1 VNPAAPSFR
10 AGLYAAFA
18 LIVYGLSWYYNGQL
32 IPLLAMASIVL
43 MIWGATI
50 WWPRLRK
57 GLPWPRGFLPVFMS
71 LWLVWFGL
79 TLFWSGS
86 PYSSWFYFWVL
97 GSLPLVFLISVMIP
111 ESVAEQFWL
120 WLWRGVLASA
130 WILSGMAL
138 WQYYQWM
145 GQGVALV
152 NLRPYGPLLDTN
164 SFAAWLN
171 LLFFPTLAI
180 YFVQDG
186 RRRTRFLS
194 GSVDPVALFYLLT
207 LTLLLLAFFS
217 TNSRGGLLA
226 WVCTMPFAIWG
237 LWRQPAA
244 RSRFVL
250 IFGLAFVA
258 LLLMD
263 YAHGF
268 DLIGHL
274 APGYIS
280 SNINTIS
287 RGLMWV
293 ATWHMFLSH
302 PWLGT
307 GIGSYFLN
315 YPAYR
320 LPGEL
325 ASAGTYDHNDFLEYL
340 AEGGLINLGFLLGF
354 AGALMYAL
362 YRLLYRAGRAL
373 QISDERRL
381 QALGLVMGVFAMTG
395 HALGNFIFY
404 NLPLSL
410 LAGLFLA
417 RAWRIYGVQGETAPL
432 LPRIGINHGFIT
444 QALLVLAVVVAS
456 WNLIADGATFALLSA
471 NGWLNRVITNPNQRA
486 LFLLKAADVL
496 TMVRPL
502 ATQPHVYLANTYLTL
517 ADHETQ
523 PDDDAHR
530 RTLIK
535 AALSQYRQSLV
546 GIPQQSGVW
555 NSIGTL
561 YLMQGALLN
570 LDKTHRDRQAL
581 LAWRKGL
588 AINPESVGL
597 RNKIAQLAYVDQ
609 GHLKEGVAFLGAGL
623 QRPLFPYP
631 RSNLQMDIALTQWRA
646 GEKHAAELTLLQLLR
661 DNQGY
666 TPAVSWL
673 QAIHRQS
680 AHGALRHTEGR

>member
-1 VNPAAPSFR
+1 VNPAVSSFR
-10 AGLYAAFA
+10 VWLYAAFP
-18 LIVYGLSWYYNGQL
+18 LIAYFFSWYYNGQL
-32 IPLLAMASIVL
+32 IPLLVATSMVL
-43 MIWGATI
+43 MVWGI
-50 WWPRLRK
+50 VVWWPRLQD
-57 GLPWPRGFLPVFMS
+57 GLPWPRGFLPVFML
-71 LWLVWFGL
+71 LWLLWLGL
-79 TLFWSGS
+79 SLFWSGS
-86 PYSSWFYFWVL
+86 PYTSWFYFWVL

-111 ESVAEQFWL
+111 APVAEQAWTWF
-120 WLWRGVLASA
+120 WRGILLSA

-138 WQYYQWM
+138 WQYYHGL
-145 GQGVALV
+145 GQGGGSFG
-152 NLRPYGPLLDTN
+152 LRPYGPLLDTN

-171 LLFFPTLAI
+171 LMFFPILAA
-180 YFVQDG
+180 YFVHDEQ
-186 RRRTRFLS
+186 RNTRFGSLQLS
-194 GSVDPVALFYLLT
+194 FVGLFYLAT
-207 LTLLLLAFFS
+207 LAVILLAFFS
-217 TNSRGGLLA
+217 TNSRGGLLS
-226 WVCTMPFAIWG
+226 WVCTMPFVFWG
-237 LWRQPAA
+237 FGRRPGGKRRIAVIMALA
-244 RSRFVL
+244 L
-250 IFGLAFVA
+250 ISF
-258 LLLMD
+258 LLLG
-263 YAHGF
+263 YPQQY
-268 DLIGHL
+268 DLLGHL
-274 APGYIS
+274 APGFITHNLS
-280 SNINTIS
+280 TVA

-354 AGALMYAL
+354 AGTLMYAL
-362 YRLLYRAGRAL
+362 YRLLHRAGRTL

-381 QALGLVMGVFAMTG
+381 QALGLVMGVFAVTG

-432 LPRIGINHGFIT
+432 LPRVGGIIA
-444 QALLVLAVVVAS
+444 QALLLLAVVVTS
-456 WNLIADGATFALLSA
+456 WNLVADGATFALLSE
-471 NGWLNRVITNPNQRA
+471 NGWLNRLITNANQRA
-486 LFLLKAADVL
+486 VFLLKAADAL
-496 TMVRPL
+496 TLARPL
-502 ATQPHVYLANTYLTL
+502 ATQPHVYLANTYLSL
-517 ADHETQ
+517 ADRGNQ
-523 PDDDAHR
+523 PDVAQR
-530 RTLIK
+530 RSLVK

-561 YLMQGALLN
+561 YLEQGALLG
-570 LDKTHRDRQAL
+570 LDKTQRDRQAL

-588 AINPESVGL
+588 AINPESVSL

-609 GHLKEGVAFLGAGL
+609 GHVGEGIAFLSAGL

-631 RSNLQMDIALTQWRA
+631 RSDLQMEIALTQWRA
-646 GEKHAAELTLLQLLR
+646 GDKHAAEVTLLRLLR
-661 DNQGY
+661 ENQAY

-673 QAIHRQS
+673 QSIHRQT
-680 AHGALRHTEGR
+680 ANGAVISH

>member
-1 VNPAAPSFR
+1 MNPAAPSFR
-10 AGLYAAFA
+10 AGLYTAFA
-18 LIVYGLSWYYNGQL
+18 LIAYGLSWYYNGQL

-43 MIWGATI
+43 MIWGAAV
-50 WWPRLRK
+50 WWPRLRA
-57 GLPWPRGFLPVFMS
+57 GLPWPRGFLPVFML

-97 GSLPLVFLISVMIP
+97 GSLPLVFLVSVLIP
-111 ESVAEQFWL
+111 EPVAEQFWL

-171 LLFFPTLAI
+171 LLFFPTLAV

-194 GSVDPVALFYLLT
+194 GGADPVALFYLLT

-226 WVCTMPFAIWG
+226 WACTMPFAIWG

-244 RSRFVL
+244 RARFVL
-250 IFGLAFVA
+250 IFGLAFIA
-258 LLLMD
+258 LLLMG
-263 YAHGF
+263 YTHGF

-280 SNINTIS
+280 SNIATIS

-307 GIGSYFLN
+307 GMGSYFLN

-325 ASAGTYDHNDFLEYL
+325 ASAGTYTHNDYLEYL

-354 AGALMYAL
+354 AAVLMYAM
-362 YRLLYRAGRAL
+362 YSLLYRAGRAL
-373 QISDERRL
+373 QVTDERRL
-381 QALGLVMGVFAMTG
+381 PALGLVLGVFAITG

-404 NLPLSL
+404 NFPLSL

-444 QALLVLAVVVAS
+444 QALLVLAVVASS
-456 WNLIADGATFALLSA
+456 WNLIADAAIFALLSD

-496 TMVRPL
+496 TLVRPL

-517 ADHETQ
+517 ADRETQ
-523 PDDDAHR
+523 PDVAHR
-530 RTLIK
+530 RSLVK

-561 YLMQGALLN
+561 YLAQGALLD

-588 AINPESVGL
+588 AINPESVSL

-609 GHLKEGVAFLGAGL
+609 GQFKEGVAFLSAGL

-631 RSNLQMDIALTQWRA
+631 RSNLQMEIALTQWRA

-661 DNQGY
+661 DNQSY
-666 TPAVSWL
+666 IPAVSWL

-680 AHGALRHTEGR
+680 AHGAATPH

>member
-1 VNPAAPSFR
+1 MNPAAPSFR

-18 LIVYGLSWYYNGQL
+18 LIVYGLSWYYNGQM
-32 IPLLAMASIVL
+32 IPLLAMASIAL
-43 MIWGATI
+43 MIWGAAV
-50 WWPRLRK
+50 WWPRLRE

-111 ESVAEQFWL
+111 EPVAEQFWL
-120 WLWRGVLASA
+120 WLWRGILASA

-194 GSVDPVALFYLLT
+194 GGADPVALFYLLT

-226 WVCTMPFAIWG
+226 WACTMPFAIWG

-244 RSRFVL
+244 RARFVL
-250 IFGLAFVA
+250 IFGLAFIA
-258 LLLMD
+258 LLLMG

-280 SNINTIS
+280 SNITTVS

-307 GIGSYFLN
+307 GMGSYFLN
-315 YPAYR
+315 YPIYR
-320 LPGEL
+320 LPDEL
-325 ASAGTYDHNDFLEYL
+325 ASAGTYTHNDYLEYL

-354 AGALMYAL
+354 AAVLMYAM
-362 YRLLYRAGRAL
+362 YRLLYCAGKAS
-373 QISDERRL
+373 QVTDERRL
-381 QALGLVMGVFAMTG
+381 PALGLVLGVFAIAG
-395 HALGNFIFY
+395 HAVGNFIFY
-404 NLPLSL
+404 NFPLSL
-410 LAGLFLA
+410 LAGFFLA

-444 QALLVLAVVVAS
+444 QALLVLAVVAAS
-456 WNLIADGATFALLSA
+456 WNLIADAATFALLSD

-517 ADHETQ
+517 ADREMQ
-523 PDDDAHR
+523 PDAAHR

-561 YLMQGALLN
+561 YLAQGAMLD

-588 AINPESVGL
+588 AINPESVSL

-609 GHLKEGVAFLGAGL
+609 GQLKEGVTFLGAGL

-680 AHGALRHTEGR
+680 AHGAATPH

>member
-1 VNPAAPSFR
+1 MNPAAPSFR

-32 IPLLAMASIVL
+32 IPLLAMASSVL

-194 GSVDPVALFYLLT
+194 GGVDPVALFYLLT

-274 APGYIS
+274 AP
-280 SNINTIS
+280 
-287 RGLMWV
+287 
-293 ATWHMFLSH
+293 
-302 PWLGT
+302 
-307 GIGSYFLN
+307 
-315 YPAYR
+315 
-320 LPGEL
+320 
-325 ASAGTYDHNDFLEYL
+325 
-340 AEGGLINLGFLLGF
+340 
-354 AGALMYAL
+354 
-362 YRLLYRAGRAL
+362 
-373 QISDERRL
+373 
-381 QALGLVMGVFAMTG
+381 
-395 HALGNFIFY
+395 
-404 NLPLSL
+404 
-410 LAGLFLA
+410 
-417 RAWRIYGVQGETAPL
+417 
-432 LPRIGINHGFIT
+432 
-444 QALLVLAVVVAS
+444 
-456 WNLIADGATFALLSA
+456 
-471 NGWLNRVITNPNQRA
+471 
-486 LFLLKAADVL
+486 
-496 TMVRPL
+496 
-502 ATQPHVYLANTYLTL
+502 
-517 ADHETQ
+517 
-523 PDDDAHR
+523 
-530 RTLIK
+530 
-535 AALSQYRQSLV
+535 
-546 GIPQQSGVW
+546 
-555 NSIGTL
+555 
-561 YLMQGALLN
+561 
-570 LDKTHRDRQAL
+570 
-581 LAWRKGL
+581 
-588 AINPESVGL
+588 
-597 RNKIAQLAYVDQ
+597 
-609 GHLKEGVAFLGAGL
+609 
-623 QRPLFPYP
+623 
-631 RSNLQMDIALTQWRA
+631 
-646 GEKHAAELTLLQLLR
+646 
-661 DNQGY
+661 
-666 TPAVSWL
+666 
-673 QAIHRQS
+673 
-680 AHGALRHTEGR
+680 